1 MGLTRIICQVTG
13 EPSSLS
19 FVWSDG
25 TEDFRPYQLTEQALA
40 SFRQNALKARQGL
53 RGLVDAYQA
62 DDRDPQWQCLYEI
75 AESGWKLY
83 RSILQRS
90 EEGSL
95 VEAWLKDCQE
105 RNDIASVEIVTS
117 GDVSV
122 PWNTIYGVEPVRDAF
137 ASYDEAALSH
147 FWGRAY
153 NLASGRR
160 VDPLR
165 RRPRLDDPQVLFVG
179 DLSTIDELEEA
190 GRTSLRNFV
199 EERHFS
205 AAHSK
210 AELESCLRRQS
221 YQLIYW
227 FSHATSEHL
236 YLGDA
241 KLNAQDLFDLLDS
254 LAKKPSGGIAF
265 LNACLT
271 AQVTSGEGAYLSA
284 LIECGLSGIIGTE
297 HVIPDYYANQFGL
310 ELLEDFLN
318 GSGPI
323 AELMRDLRS
332 KHPLG
337 LLYATCCP
345 PYITITPAAL
355 KAGTLP
361 NRLESDPAHA
371 QRPERPGALLGVAA
385 VIAEEEERALPPL
398 PDSPYVALAAYD
410 RSHRAL
416 FAGRRA
422 DCDRF
427 ALILNAPSTR
437 LLILQGATGV
447 GKTSFLRAEVIPFL
461 EEESIG
467 YRFLRRRDEMGTEL
481 SVDSKENDSG
491 IIFVRAG
498 KDLVA
503 EFAQAIWDFS
513 VVPYPLRRPNG
524 EWATINLREIVA
536 CAGATAGSAVDLV
549 GNLRRD
555 NGLLHQ
561 ILLALSAALPFAIL
575 LIVDQAEE
583 IFTQGQGEAAL
594 TALGRI
600 AAATEGNY
608 KIIISLRTEYYGRL
622 VNALRKG
629 SRGANTIREYL
640 LTDFSEDDLVEAITR
655 PTASDPIPYAS
666 EIPYKK
672 YEFSFEPELA
682 SEIAREV
689 RTYAANSQDSVLP
702 LIQVI
707 CTQLFERVPR
717 PGIVTA
723 TDLKAIG
730 GVSGGMLRHVET
742 LIETLFPH
750 SGDRAGV
757 KHLLTELY
765 VQHTDGTLTTALLP
779 EEDLESHW
787 RGKMPFREMLAVAA
801 DPKYRLLKRG
811 RLRVGEDNRKDYVSL
826 GHDTLA
832 NVASRWKR
840 AELEK
845 VRRNRDMIRASA
857 TIALLTLIIVLVASR
872 IQVQRERD
880 NLKGQII
887 VSRAEK
893 LASKSQPFYTALPD
907 VAMILATQASSDYDN
922 LETRSAFMT
931 VLERD
936 PRLLTLL
943 PGHSGGVC
951 RIAFSSDGHILI
963 AQDCTGMVH
972 FWDLATH
979 REVFHRIRMEPK
991 QALGLILLPG
1001 NSLLAV
1007 ANRNG
1012 ELRYWNVQSGAPAGV
1027 CRFAEPLPKDFLD
1040 NPGQWRRVAFTPD
1053 GAHMAFTESS
1063 PEVSFWHLPDCSQE
1077 KARKFPA
1084 KVREMIFSPD
1094 GRLLASGGHDGT
1106 VQVLDLGSG
1115 RIVASA
1121 PGSPDVFGGS
1131 EIVDAVAFSPDSSQ
1145 VAVSY
1150 FNGQVNVLPLKGPL
1164 ETIKTRQSVATA
1176 VGFSA
1181 DASSVGI
1188 GTTWTGRIAVWNRK
1202 LKEFAQP
1209 LEAHSRG
1216 LTAII
1221 AAPHGEILAS
1231 AGKEGHVAIWSLNK
1245 SCRLCS
1251 KINSSEGIG
1260 SATFSPD
1267 SHSLAVGTRS
1277 VANKSDVAI
1286 KIWNGSKLVPLRQGL
1301 YASNAVFSSDG
1312 KKLAVVSG
1320 NELHLIDAVTGRDLV
1335 PPLGISKPAQ
1345 RPFFPLISMD
1355 DLGARVAF
1363 TSMDK
1368 ENVQVEL
1375 WDGHSLKV
1383 VPRKPAEVLALRL
1396 TSDGRL
1402 LVIAETSGNV
1412 TFWDAANMREVSPP
1426 FKDRIKEHLW
1436 KRATISDDGSMLAEG
1451 ENNIIRLW
1459 DLKSRASIA
1468 ASLFGH
1474 SSPGYQL
1481 AFSHDG
1487 STLASGSA
1495 DGTIRLWDV
1504 ATRQTFGPE
1513 LNSPSTIAGLE
1524 FSRDGKRLLS
1534 ISKEMSFRKVSP
1546 TFLLLWDLDPLHWR
1560 TIARHI
1566 VNRNLSRQEW
1576 QQYVGTVPY
1585 RRTFAELP

>member
-19 FVWSDG
+19 FIWSDG
-25 TEDFRPYQLTEQALA
+25 TEDFQPYQLTENALA
-40 SFRQNALKARQGL
+40 SFRQNASEARQGL
-53 RGLVDAYQA
+53 RVLVDAYQA
-62 DDRDPQWQCLYEI
+62 DDRDRQWQCLYEI
-75 AESGWKLY
+75 AGLGWKLY

-105 RNDIASVEIVTS
+105 RNDIASLEIVTS

-122 PWNTIYGVEPVRDAF
+122 SWNTIYGVEPVRNAF
-137 ASYDEAALSH
+137 TSHDEAALSH

-179 DLSTIDELEEA
+179 DLSTINELEEA
-190 GRTSLRNFV
+190 GRTSLQNFV
-199 EERHFS
+199 EERRFS
-205 AAHSK
+205 TAHSK
-210 AELESCLRRQS
+210 AELESRLRLQA

-236 YLGDA
+236 YLGDE
-241 KLNAQDLFDLLDS
+241 KLSAQDLFDLLDS

-284 LIECGLSGIIGTE
+284 LIGCGLSGIIGTE

-310 ELLEDFLN
+310 ELLKDFLN

-355 KAGTLP
+355 KAGTPP
-361 NRLESDPAHA
+361 NRLEPDPAHA
-371 QRPERPGALLGVAA
+371 QRPDRPGALLGVAA
-385 VIAEEEERALPPL
+385 VIAEEEERVLPPL
-398 PDSPYVALAAYD
+398 PDAPYVALAAYD

-467 YRFLRRRDEMGTEL
+467 YRFLRRRAETGTKPSAASE
-481 SVDSKENDSG
+481 ENDSG

-503 EFAQAIWDFS
+503 ELAQAIWDFS
-513 VVPYPLRRPNG
+513 TIPYPLRRPNG
-524 EWATINLREIVA
+524 EQTTIDLREIIVR
-536 CAGATAGSAVDLV
+536 AGSTAESTADLV

-555 NGLLHQ
+555 DGLLHQ

-583 IFTQGQGEAAL
+583 VFTQGQGEAAL

-600 AAATEGNY
+600 AAATEGDY

-655 PTASDPIPYAS
+655 PTVSSPIPYAS
-666 EIPYKK
+666 EIPAEK
-672 YEFSFEPELA
+672 YGFCFEPGLA
-682 SEIAREV
+682 REIAREV
-689 RTYAANSQDSVLP
+689 RAYAANSQDSVLP

-707 CTQLFERVPR
+707 STQLFERITR

-723 TDLKAIG
+723 GDLKTIG

-750 SGDRAGV
+750 SEDRAGV

-765 VQHTDGTLTTALLP
+765 VRHPDGTLTTALLR

-787 RGKMPFREMLAVAA
+787 RGRMRFREMLAVAA

-811 RLRVGEDNRKDYVSL
+811 RFRVGEDNQKVYVSL

-832 NVASRWKR
+832 NVASMWKR
-840 AELEK
+840 AETEK
-845 VRRNRDMIRASA
+845 ARRHRDIIRASA
-857 TIALLTLIIVLVASR
+857 VIAALTLIILLIVSLIKVG
-872 IQVQRERD
+872 RERD
-880 NLKGQII
+880 NIQRQKNIYN
-887 VSRAEK
+887 AEK
-893 LASKSQPFYTALPD
+893 LAATSQRAYGALPD
-907 VAMILATQASSDYDN
+907 VALILASEANAVYDN

-931 VLERD
+931 ALERD

-951 RIAFSSDGHILI
+951 HIAFSSDGRILV
-963 AQDCTGMVH
+963 AQDCTGVVH

-979 REVFHRIRMEPK
+979 REMFHRIRMEPE
-991 QALGLILLPG
+991 QTLGLTLLPG
-1001 NSLLAV
+1001 NSVLAV
-1007 ANRNG
+1007 ASRNG
-1012 ELRYWNVQSGAPAGV
+1012 ALRYWKVQSGAPAGV
-1027 CRFAEPLPKDFLD
+1027 CRFAEPPPPKSKDFFD
-1040 NPGQWRRVAFTPD
+1040 NPGEWRRVAFTPD
-1053 GAHMAFTESS
+1053 GAHMAFTENS
-1063 PEVSFWHLPDCSQE
+1063 PEVHLWHLPDCSQE
-1077 KARKFPA
+1077 KLHKFTA

-1094 GRLLASGGHDGT
+1094 GRLLASGGRDGT

-1115 RIVASA
+1115 KIVASA
-1121 PGSPDVFGGS
+1121 PGIPDVFGGR
-1131 EIVDAVAFSPDSSQ
+1131 EIVDAVAFSPDSYK
-1145 VAVSY
+1145 VAASY
-1150 FNGQVNVLPLKGPL
+1150 FSGQVIVLPLEGPL
-1164 ETIKTRQSVATA
+1164 ETIKIRHSIAKS

-1181 DASSVGI
+1181 DASLVGI
-1188 GTTWTGRIAVWNRK
+1188 GTTWVGRIEVWDRN
-1202 LKEFAQP
+1202 LKEFVRP

-1216 LTAII
+1216 LTAFI
-1221 AAPHGEILAS
+1221 ATPHGEILAS
-1231 AGKEGHVAIWSLNK
+1231 AGEEGYVAIWNLNK
-1245 SCRLCS
+1245 ICRLCS
-1251 KINSSEGIG
+1251 QITRSEEVY
-1260 SATFSPD
+1260 SAAFSPD
-1267 SHSLAVGTRS
+1267 NQRIAVGTQS
-1277 VANKSDVAI
+1277 ATKESDVAI
-1286 KIWNGSKLVPLRQGL
+1286 KIWDGSKLVPLRQDL
-1301 YASNAVFSSDG
+1301 HASNVAFSSDG
-1312 KKLAVVSG
+1312 KKLAIKSPQ
-1320 NELHLIDAVTGRDLV
+1320 ELHLIDAITGRDLV
-1335 PPLGISKPAQ
+1335 PPLSIPKTN
-1345 RPFFPLISMD
+1345 RPFSPLMSMD

-1363 TSMDK
+1363 MVTDDRGN
-1368 ENVQVEL
+1368 EQVEV
-1375 WDGHSLKV
+1375 WDGHGRKV
-1383 VPRKPAEVLALRL
+1383 VPRKLTEVLALRL

-1402 LVIAETSGNV
+1402 LVIAETSGDV
-1412 TFWDAANMREVSPP
+1412 TFWDPANMREVSPP
-1426 FKDRIKEHLW
+1426 FKNRIEEHLW
-1436 KRATISDDGSMLAEG
+1436 KNAVISDDGSMLAEG

-1459 DLKSRASIA
+1459 NLKSRASVA
-1468 ASLFGH
+1468 TSLVGH

-1487 STLASGSA
+1487 STLVSGGE

-1504 ATRQTFGPE
+1504 ATQQAFGPE
-1513 LNSPSTIAGLE
+1513 LHSSDQIQYLE
-1524 FSRDGKRLLS
+1524 FSRDGRQLLS
-1534 ISKEMSFRKVSP
+1534 ISAGMDPESRN
-1546 TFLLLWDLDPLHWR
+1546 LILWDLDPLHWR